1 MRRNLF
7 VHPERRVRLLAAV
20 VLAIPIVSLS
30 IAPQLRAQEAVEAGE
45 QQEGDQSRESKALDS
60 TASQWSL
67 QFAYQ
72 ANTDYRQDTLASG
85 EVRPEG
91 NKGFFQFRM
100 VAPVPIKGG
109 AARGGVTILPRLTLR
124 YTENKNGQWALSPT
138 DVFALIVPLEW
149 ATGRAGIGPDIVIP
163 GSSKVGSSEWAY
175 GLAAAV
181 IQRFFNEKVIAG
193 LLFQQTWG
201 RRDVVDLSQP
211 VPIPTDQRETGA
223 NPLVI
228 NPFVTVQLGSGW
240 YLSTNDMAMQ
250 YSWEFKGWMFPVGLR
265 FGYVL
270 VQPKNSWNFYVE
282 YATEFATDDWP
293 GAAAKNK
300 FRANVSYTIPVGG

>member
-1 MRRNLF
+1 MGLCMAS
-7 VHPERRVRLLAAV
+7 LAT
-20 VLAIPIVSLS
+20 
-30 IAPQLRAQEAVEAGE
+30 APHLRAQEAARATEE
-45 QQEGDQSRESKALDS
+45 QEGEQSRESKALDS

-67 QFAYQ
+67 QLAYE

-91 NKGFFQFRM
+91 NKGFFQYRM

-109 AARGGVTILPRLTLR
+109 AGQGGITILPRLTLR
-124 YTENKNGQWALSPT
+124 LSENKNGEWGLSPT
-138 DVFALIVPLEW
+138 DLFALIVPLQW

-175 GLAAAV
+175 GFAAAV
-181 IQRFFNEKVIAG
+181 IQRFFDEKVIAG

-211 VPIPTDQRETGA
+211 VPIPTGERETGA

-228 NPFVTVQLGSGW
+228 NPFVTFQLGKGW

-250 YSWEFKGWMFPVGLR
+250 YSWEFKGWKVPIGLR

-270 VQPKNSWNFYVE
+270 VQPTSSWNFYVE

-293 GAAAKNK
+293 GAAAKTKLRLN
-300 FRANVSYTIPVGG
+300 ASYTIPVGG

>member
-1 MRRNLF
+1 MNPYRLFGRRRRSHGILVANGALF
-7 VHPERRVRLLAAV
+7 L
-20 VLAIPIVSLS
+20 SLS
-30 IAPQLRAQEAVEAGE
+30 LSATATLHAQATDEEQAAGE
-45 QQEGDQSRESKALDS
+45 QSRESMALDN
-60 TASQWSL
+60 TAAQWSL

-72 ANTDYRQDTLASG
+72 ANTDYRRDTLASG

-91 NKGFFQFRM
+91 NKGFFQYRM
-100 VAPVPIKGG
+100 VAPVPLGK
-109 AARGGVTILPRLTLR
+109 VTILPRLTIRLS
-124 YTENKNGQWALSPT
+124 ENRNGQWAFSPT
-138 DVFALIVPLEW
+138 DLFALIVPLEW

-175 GLAAAV
+175 GFATAV

-211 VPIPTDQRETGA
+211 VPIPTDRRETGA

-228 NPFVTVQLGSGW
+228 NPFITLQLAKGW

-250 YSWEFKGWMFPVGLR
+250 YSWEFKGWIFPVGLR
-265 FGYVL
+265 LGYVL

-300 FRANVSYTIPVGG
+300 FRLNVSYTIPVGG

>member
-1 MRRNLF
+1 MNSRF
-7 VHPERRVRLLAAV
+7 VRPHHNVRDLVAV
-20 VLAIPIVSLS
+20 VLAIPIVFLS
-30 IAPQLRAQEAVEAGE
+30 IAPQLRAQEAVEAAE
-45 QQEGDQSRESKALDS
+45 QQEGDQSRESMALDN
-60 TASQWSL
+60 TAAQWSL

-91 NKGFFQFRM
+91 NKGYFQFRM
-100 VAPVPIKGG
+100 VAPVPLGK
-109 AARGGVTILPRLTLR
+109 VTILPRLTLR
-124 YTENKNGQWALSPT
+124 FSENRNGQWAFSPT
-138 DVFALIVPLEW
+138 DLFALIIPLQW
-149 ATGRAGIGPDIVIP
+149 STGRAGLGPDIVIP

-175 GLAAAV
+175 GFAAAV
-181 IQRFFNEKVIAG
+181 IQRFFNDKMIAG

-211 VPIPTDQRETGA
+211 VPIPTDMRETGA

-228 NPFVTVQLGSGW
+228 NPFVTVQLGKGW

-270 VQPKNSWNFYVE
+270 VQPKNSWNFYGE

-300 FRANVSYTIPVGG
+300 FRLNVSYSIPVGG